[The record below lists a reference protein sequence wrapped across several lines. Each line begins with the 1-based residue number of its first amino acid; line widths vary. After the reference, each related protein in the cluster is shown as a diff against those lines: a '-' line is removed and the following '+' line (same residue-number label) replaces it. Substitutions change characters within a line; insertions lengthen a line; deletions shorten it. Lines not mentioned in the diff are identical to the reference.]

1 MNEILKHQISR
12 HDDIFFH
19 SFQGQ
24 NRKAFPKRFTVS
36 TEKLYISSF
45 SGSYSILFI
54 NSLQVKTSVVNNVL
68 QTGSRSRPD
77 LSWAFQ
83 TKVWTP
89 EPSAKT

>member
-36 TEKLYISSF
+36 TEKHYIYRHLVVVTLYYLLIPFKSK
-45 SGSYSILFI
+45 
-54 NSLQVKTSVVNNVL
+54 LQ
-68 QTGSRSRPD
+68 
-77 LSWAFQ
+77 W
-83 TKVWTP
+83 
-89 EPSAKT
+89 